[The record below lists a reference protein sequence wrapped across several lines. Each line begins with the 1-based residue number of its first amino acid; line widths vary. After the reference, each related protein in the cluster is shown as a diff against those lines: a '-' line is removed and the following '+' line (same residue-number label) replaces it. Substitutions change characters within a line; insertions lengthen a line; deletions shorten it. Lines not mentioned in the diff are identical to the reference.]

1 MINDRQT
8 YPPRIAVI
16 IRATVFHLAPPNA
29 NSSENVIQIARN
41 APDDKGGDDVLLAMT
56 SARRDAKYTNDK
68 GKGRGERYE
77 NIDFDMVK
85 MNLRPNKKPV
95 SKPPT
100 PPSNLQIVADFFRG
114 GLKAL

>member
-1 MINDRQT
+1 MINDKQT

-41 APDDKGGDDVLLAMT
+41 APDDKGGDEVLLAMT
-56 SARRDAKYTNDK
+56 SARSDAKYTNDK
-68 GKGRGERYE
+68 RKCRGERHV
-77 NIDFDMVK
+77 NIGFIVVK
-85 MNLRPNKKPV
+85 MNSRPNKKPD

-100 PPSNLQIVADFFRG
+100 PPSNLQIVADFLRG